1 MKRRDILKRISAAA
15 KSRGLAWELSRHGA
29 NHDVY
34 SLDGLIIPIPRHSEI
49 GDRFAQELFTECEP
63 KLGSRWWR

>member
-1 MKRRDILKRISAAA
+1 MKRRIFLRDIARAAHIS
-15 KSRGLAWELSRHGA
+15 GLRWELERRGA

-34 SLDGLIIPIPRHSEI
+34 SLDGLIIPIPRHNEL
-49 GDRFAQELFTECEP
+49 DEYTAQKIFKECEP